1 MVKREFT
8 RHLRNTIDKAV
19 LQSIFKD
26 VKTRL
31 EKRGNK
37 QSEIEP
43 IMQETLSVNR
53 INPFKTQKKKNNK
66 NAVPNVLVTKFNV

>member
-26 VKTRL
+26 FKTHL
-31 EKRGNK
+31 EKRGYK

-43 IMQETLSVNR
+43 IMQETFSVNR

-66 NAVPNVLVTKFNV
+66 NAEPNVFGDQI